1 MERRKKLWKEE
12 DGRKAVEE
20 ALNGAKIVHLV
31 SKYGIPDKTLRRMI
45 QRHQNGE
52 EKKKPGPQPIIGEE
66 AETDLFEW
74 VVGMQKQGFPVSRD
88 MLIVKANQIYQ
99 ELFGNLRSSGSI
111 GRGWLERFLSRY
123 PQLTLRMSQVIK
135 RNRNDTTVE
144 DLHDFFNKLIK
155 VVIEEKLDADRI
167 FNMDETGFAQRS
179 RSKKV
184 VAVSGSKNV
193 WSKSIDANFHLT
205 IVAAASARGHVLPPV
220 FIVPGQRLSRDV
232 LDECDVEGAKI
243 TTAPKG
249 FVNQFLFMSWLDHFT
264 KSIPLHV
271 VRPILLVCDG
281 CSSHYNPDIA
291 AKAAS
296 LRVILLPLPP
306 NVTHLYQPLD
316 VSVFKPFKVV
326 LRKKIQEFMITS
338 GNVSINKKDAVKIT
352 SAAWKAGVEQRPSNI
367 VSGFRAT
374 GIYPVSLVNMRQ
386 RLRLFQ
392 EGGTKTDMTSPIW
405 LKVRDQ
411 VRTDVLSLPPAPKE
425 KKRKTVD
432 VKKRLLTAVDLNDE

>member
-1 MERRKKLWKEE
+1 MTAQKKIKEKVKMERRKKLWKEE

-88 MLIVKANQIYQ
+88 ML
-99 ELFGNLRSSGSI
+99 I

-296 LRVILLPLPP
+296 LRVICFHCLP
-306 NVTHLYQPLD
+306 
-316 VSVFKPFKVV
+316 
-326 LRKKIQEFMITS
+326 M
-338 GNVSINKKDAVKIT
+338 
-352 SAAWKAGVEQRPSNI
+352 
-367 VSGFRAT
+367 
-374 GIYPVSLVNMRQ
+374 
-386 RLRLFQ
+386 
-392 EGGTKTDMTSPIW
+392 
-405 LKVRDQ
+405 
-411 VRTDVLSLPPAPKE
+411 
-425 KKRKTVD
+425 
-432 VKKRLLTAVDLNDE
+432 